1 MSKQDRQGVRTPAQL
16 EQKYQYGKQFAAV
29 MGISLDTQ
37 NSVSELESALRSE
50 IIEQMTSITRD
61 TEQIVI
67 SALESYA
74 ETGDLEELKVTLES
88 AMSIMADQIALDFSS
103 TTERIDGVS
112 DDLASVSEV
121 VTKHFVASLDGL
133 TISAGENTMSLV
145 LDNDVIK
152 FMKNGQ
158 QFGSWDGVNFYTGNI
173 IVQVNERAQFGDFA
187 FIPRSN
193 KSLDFLKVGG

>member
-1 MSKQDRQGVRTPAQL
+1 MSKQDRQGVRTPADL
-16 EQKYQYGKQFAAV
+16 ERKYQYGKQFAEV

-88 AMSIMADQIALDFSS
+88 AMTIMADQIALDFSS

>member
-16 EQKYQYGKQFAAV
+16 EQKYQYGKQFAEV